1 MSDLDKLKTSP
12 KTKDYDIKTI
22 KAKSNA
28 LVAKSLEVLDQYMES
43 NATLKDKAQMGF
55 KILTQHIT
63 ILDRVERVEFMKLN
77 KANLVLK
84 NNMMLQKSLTGDDSE
99 YKKIVAEEV
108 GASDNLDMGWD
119 LIANGDTSQL
129 N

>member
-1 MSDLDKLKTSP
+1 MSDLDKLKGSV

-22 KAKSNA
+22 KAKSNS
-28 LVAKSLEVLDQYMES
+28 LVAKSLEVLDEYMQS
-43 NATLKDKAQMGF
+43 DASLKDKAQMGF

-84 NNMMLQKSLTGDDSE
+84 NNMMLQRSLSGDDSE
-99 YKKIVAEEV
+99 YKKVVAEQTS
-108 GASDNLDMGWD
+108 ASDNLDMGWD

>member
-1 MSDLDKLKTSP
+1 MQSDAS
-12 KTKDYDIKTI
+12 
-22 KAKSNA
+22 
-28 LVAKSLEVLDQYMES
+28 
-43 NATLKDKAQMGF
+43 LKDKAQMGF

-84 NNMMLQKSLTGDDSE
+84 NNMLLQKTLSGDDSE
-99 YKKIVAEEV
+99 YKKVVADNNDV
-108 GASDNLDMGWD
+108 SDNLDMGWD

>member
-1 MSDLDKLKTSP
+1 MSDLDKLKGSV

-22 KAKSNA
+22 KAKSNS
-28 LVAKSLEVLDQYMES
+28 LVAKSLEVLDEYMQS
-43 NATLKDKAQMGF
+43 DVSLKDKAQMGF

-84 NNMMLQKSLTGDDSE
+84 NNMMLQRSLSGDDSE
-99 YKKIVAEEV
+99 YKKVVVEQTS
-108 GASDNLDMGWD
+108 ASDNLDMGWD

>member
-1 MSDLDKLKTSP
+1 MSDLDKLKGSV

-22 KAKSNA
+22 KAKSNS
-28 LVAKSLEVLDQYMES
+28 LVAKSLEVLDEYMQS
-43 NATLKDKAQMGF
+43 DASLKDKAQMGF

-84 NNMMLQKSLTGDDSE
+84 NNMMLQRSLLGDDSE
-99 YKKIVAEEV
+99 YKKVVTEQTSS
-108 GASDNLDMGWD
+108 SDNLDMGWD

>member
-1 MSDLDKLKTSP
+1 MSDLDKLKGSV

-22 KAKSNA
+22 KAKSNS
-28 LVAKSLEVLDQYMES
+28 LVAKSLEVLDEYMQS
-43 NATLKDKAQMGF
+43 DASLKDKAQMGF

-84 NNMMLQKSLTGDDSE
+84 NNMMLQRSLSGDDSE
-99 YKKIVAEEV
+99 YKKVVVEQTS
-108 GASDNLDMGWD
+108 ASDNLDMGWD